1 MAGVKGKDPVRTP
14 LGRLTFGIMVG
25 YGCMMLALMTPATLL
40 LTFKMIEIDPN
51 GYTSSYGL
59 VAGVGAFFALIGNP
73 LGGAIS
79 DRTNISFGRRRTW
92 ILIGPFIG
100 CAALLLIGMTSSIWL
115 IMIGWAVAQLFFNFG
130 MAAYTALIP
139 DQVKEERQG
148 TVSGMLGL
156 VMPVAIAVGMV
167 IMTFM
172 TDASS
177 LTKWALISAIG
188 IVGPILSLFL
198 IQDGKVEIV
207 RKKKEA
213 IPFSEKLSKIYP
225 SPRRFPAF
233 TWAVVSKF
241 LLMMG
246 YCSSLYLT
254 VMLVNRMGYTE
265 AQATA
270 SVATVNI
277 ISMIAMAVTSI
288 FGGMLSDKFRK
299 QKPFLYMS
307 ALIMVLATLVFAFI
321 PNYYAFVIA
330 SAVLGLGFGCFSAVD
345 MALVARILPRKEDSA
360 KDFGIMNVANALPQS
375 IVPAIAPFLL
385 SSGTMTGIGSWT
397 FFYLAL
403 AAFMVLG
410 MISIKPLPEIG
421 EPVATEGG
429 AETGIPDITT
439 PGMHHT

>member
-1 MAGVKGKDPVRTP
+1 MAGAKVKGQVQTP
-14 LGRLTFGIMVG
+14 FGRLTFGIMLG

-59 VAGVGAFFALIGNP
+59 VAGIGAFFALIGNP

-79 DRTNISFGRRRTW
+79 DRTNLSFGRRRTW
-92 ILIGPFIG
+92 ILIGPLFG
-100 CAALLLIGMTSSIWL
+100 CASLLMIGMTSSLWL
-115 IMIGWAVAQLFFNFG
+115 IIIGWAIAQLSFNFG

-139 DQVKEERQG
+139 DQVKQERQG
-148 TVSGMLGL
+148 TVSGLLGL
-156 VMPVAIAVGMV
+156 VLPVAIAIGMV
-167 IMTFM
+167 MMTFM

-177 LTKWALISAIG
+177 ATKWILLAVIG
-188 IVGPILSLFL
+188 VVGPVLSLFL
-198 IQDGKVEIV
+198 IQEGKVEIV
-207 RKKKEA
+207 HKEKEN
-213 IPFSEKLSKIYP
+213 IPFGEKLSKVYP

-246 YCSSLYLT
+246 YCSSLYFT

-277 ISMIAMAVTSI
+277 ISMVAMAVTSI

-299 QKPFLYMS
+299 QKPFLYLS
-307 ALIMVLATLVFAFI
+307 ALIMILTTLVFAFI
-321 PNYYAFVIA
+321 PNYLAYVIA
-330 SAVLGLGFGCFSAVD
+330 SAVLGLGYGCFSAVD

-385 SSGTMTGIGSWT
+385 GAGTLIGIGDWT
-397 FFYLAL
+397 FFYIAL
-403 AAFMVLG
+403 AIFMVIG
-410 MISIKPLPEIG
+410 MISIKPLPEVG
-421 EPVATEGG
+421 EPVATEGDTNTSLDLK
-429 AETGIPDITT
+429 AASVQNV
-439 PGMHHT
+439 

>member
-1 MAGVKGKDPVRTP
+1 MAGAKVKGQVRTP
-14 LGRLTFGIMVG
+14 LGRLTFGIMLG
-25 YGCMMLALMTPATLL
+25 YGCMMLALMTPASLL

-59 VAGVGAFFALIGNP
+59 VAGIGAFFALIGNP

-92 ILIGPFIG
+92 ILIGPLIG
-100 CAALLLIGMTSSIWL
+100 CAALLLIGMTSSLWL
-115 IMIGWAVAQLFFNFG
+115 IIIGWAIAQLFFNFG

-139 DQVKEERQG
+139 DQVKQEKQG
-148 TVSGMLGL
+148 TVSGLLGL
-156 VMPVAIAVGMV
+156 VLPVAIAIGMV
-167 IMTFM
+167 MMTIM

-177 LTKWALISAIG
+177 VTKWILLAVIG
-188 IVGPILSLFL
+188 VVGPVLSLFL
-198 IQDGKVEIV
+198 IQDGKVEAV
-207 RKKKEA
+207 HKEKEK
-213 IPFSEKLSKIYP
+213 IPFGEKLSKVYP

-246 YCSSLYLT
+246 YCSSLYFT
-254 VMLVNRMGYTE
+254 MMLVNRMGYTE
-265 AQATA
+265 AEATA

-288 FGGMLSDKFRK
+288 FGGVLSDKFRK
-299 QKPFLYMS
+299 QKPFLYLS
-307 ALIMVLATLVFAFI
+307 ALIMVLATLVFAFV
-321 PNYYAFVIA
+321 PNFTAFVIA

-385 SSGTMTGIGSWT
+385 SAGTMTGIGDWT
-397 FFYLAL
+397 FFYIAL
-403 AAFMVLG
+403 AVFMVIG

-429 AETGIPDITT
+429 SDISADITT
-439 PGMHHT
+439 PSMQNM

>member
-1 MAGVKGKDPVRTP
+1 MAEAKVKGQVQTP
-14 LGRLTFGIMVG
+14 FGRLTFGIMLG

-59 VAGVGAFFALIGNP
+59 VAGIGAFFALIGNP

-79 DRTNISFGRRRTW
+79 DRTNLSFGRRRTW
-92 ILIGPFIG
+92 ILVGPLFG
-100 CAALLLIGMTSSIWL
+100 CAALLMIGMTSSLGI
-115 IMIGWAVAQLFFNFG
+115 IIIGWAIAQLFFNFG

-139 DQVKEERQG
+139 DQVKQEKQG
-148 TVSGMLGL
+148 TVSGLLGL
-156 VMPVAIAVGMV
+156 VLPVAIAIGMV
-167 IMTFM
+167 MMTFM

-177 LTKWALISAIG
+177 ATKWILLAVIG
-188 IVGPILSLFL
+188 VVGPVLSLFL
-198 IQDGKVEIV
+198 IQEGKVEIV
-207 RKKKEA
+207 HKEQEK
-213 IPFSEKLSKIYP
+213 IPFGEKLSKVYP

-246 YCSSLYLT
+246 YCSSLYFT

-277 ISMIAMAVTSI
+277 ISMVAMAVTSI

-299 QKPFLYMS
+299 QKPFLYLS
-307 ALIMVLATLVFAFI
+307 ALIMILATLVFAFV
-321 PNYYAFVIA
+321 PNYLAYVIA
-330 SAVLGLGFGCFSAVD
+330 SAVLGLGYGCFSAVD

-385 SSGTMTGIGSWT
+385 GAGTMIGIGDWT
-397 FFYLAL
+397 FFYIAL
-403 AAFMVLG
+403 AIFMVIG
-410 MISIKPLPEIG
+410 MISIKPLPEVG
-421 EPVATEGG
+421 EPVETEGN
-429 AETGIPDITT
+429 ANTSLDLKAANVQNV
-439 PGMHHT
+439 

>member
-1 MAGVKGKDPVRTP
+1 MAEAKVKGQVQTSF
-14 LGRLTFGIMVG
+14 GRLTFGIMLG

-59 VAGVGAFFALIGNP
+59 VAGIGAFFALIGNP

-79 DRTNISFGRRRTW
+79 DRTNLSFGRRRTW
-92 ILIGPFIG
+92 ILIGPLFG
-100 CAALLLIGMTSSIWL
+100 CAALLMIGMTSSLWL
-115 IMIGWAVAQLFFNFG
+115 IIIGWAIAQLFFNFG

-139 DQVKEERQG
+139 DQVKQEKQG
-148 TVSGMLGL
+148 TVSGLLGL
-156 VMPVAIAVGMV
+156 VLPVAIAVGMV
-167 IMTFM
+167 MMTFM

-177 LTKWALISAIG
+177 GTKWILLAVIG
-188 IVGPILSLFL
+188 VVGPVLSLFL
-198 IQDGKVEIV
+198 IQEGKVEIV
-207 RKKKEA
+207 HKEKEK
-213 IPFSEKLSKIYP
+213 IPFGEKLSKVYP

-246 YCSSLYLT
+246 YCSSLYFT

-277 ISMIAMAVTSI
+277 ISMVAMAVTSI

-307 ALIMVLATLVFAFI
+307 AFIMILATLVFAFV
-321 PNYYAFVIA
+321 PNYVAYVIA
-330 SAVLGLGFGCFSAVD
+330 SAVLGLGYGCFSAVD

-385 SSGTMTGIGSWT
+385 GAGTMMGIGDWT
-397 FFYLAL
+397 FFYIAL
-403 AAFMVLG
+403 SIFMVIG

-429 AETGIPDITT
+429 MDSSPDLSA
-439 PGMHHT
+439 PSVQNV